1 MRRVL
6 RADQEQAIRSR
17 LGRMTKRQIERETG
31 ISRKGINRVERDVAL
46 SLGQTPP
53 SEAPR
58 ERLPPPLLPCH
69 PYRCDVCGT
78 MANTRPCG
86 TCRAMADER
95 VIPKP
100 IHSLPAPV
108 HVGERQ
114 LITGEW

>member
-6 RADQEQAIRSR
+6 RAHQEQAIRSR

-58 ERLPPPLLPCH
+58 ERLPPPLALCH

-86 TCRAMADER
+86 TCRAMADEAASR
-95 VIPKP
+95 KHEPIPV
-100 IHSLPAPV
+100 PARE
-108 HVGERQ
+108 GERQ